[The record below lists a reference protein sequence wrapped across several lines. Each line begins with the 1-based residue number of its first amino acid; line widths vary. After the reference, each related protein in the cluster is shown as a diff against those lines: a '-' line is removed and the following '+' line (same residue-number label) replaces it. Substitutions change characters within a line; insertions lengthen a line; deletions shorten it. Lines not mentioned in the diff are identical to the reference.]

1 MDKRFWK
8 DMTYRAALKRNDK
21 LLVGNI
27 DNEEPE
33 YIDLPDI
40 LKALENSDFEGVGLL
55 LVANL
60 DSAENPPLLDENAK
74 IKLLQ
79 IPAEVLKVGEITTDE
94 SVVIEEKYI
103 RANVASYNQPAIVA
117 QAGDDRTYYFDF
129 EPTNLLNVFVQSE
142 AGVLSRLNDP
152 LSDYTTTL
160 AEKKIVIN
168 KPINDGDTIV
178 FQYEH
183 LITE

>member
-8 DMTYRAALKRNDK
+8 GMTYRAALKRNDK
-21 LLVGNI
+21 VLIGNI
-27 DNEEPE
+27 DNEQPE
-33 YIDLPDI
+33 YIDLSEI
-40 LKALENSDFEGVGLL
+40 IKVLEAQDFEHIGILL
-55 LVANL
+55 AVNL
-60 DSAENPPLLDENAK
+60 DQADNPPLLDENAK
-74 IKLLQ
+74 IKLIQ

-103 RANVASYNQPAIVA
+103 RANVSSYTQPSILA
-117 QAGDDRTYYFDF
+117 QAGDERTYYFDF
-129 EPTNLLNVFVQSE
+129 EPTNLLNVFVQTE